1 MLHCIQFHRKMI
13 KDIEDKAHLK
23 KIMEN
28 ILNFVFSVIS
38 TQGFYLVSVEQQLGL

>member
-23 KIMEN
+23 KNYGKYM
-28 ILNFVFSVIS
+28 FSVIS